1 VRFWTIR
8 QSQFR
13 TRIDHSNQLTA
24 MVHDLEEKHPEV
36 FKMDLTRRQIKEY
49 TRTALK
55 KLRRVKAEALVLRE
69 RYMHHTPAEKALQ
82 GILLAETMTRK
93 FRTIRKGLKGE
104 QSQGLDRVQ
113 VKNDKAGL
121 PVC

>member
-1 VRFWTIR
+1 
-8 QSQFR
+8 
-13 TRIDHSNQLTA
+13 
-24 MVHDLEEKHPEV
+24 MVHDLEEKHPGV